1 MRYHHLVVLRDNSKP
16 NNGPNNREETMQ
28 GSDYDEGLVHHHEE
42 GWHHWTK
49 FMLWSVI
56 SIGVLLLLMAAFLI
70 D

>member
-1 MRYHHLVVLRDNSKP
+1 MIFRSPCAISGRKTKQITGPEDHDPQSGRKP
-16 NNGPNNREETMQ
+16 MQ

-56 SIGVLLLLMAAFLI
+56 SIG
-70 D
+70 

>member
-1 MRYHHLVVLRDNSKP
+1 
-16 NNGPNNREETMQ
+16 MQ

-56 SIGVLLLLMAAFLI
+56 SIAVLLLLMAGFLI